1 MPSRL
6 TFLPRARAVAVRRTL
21 PAAMVAAALGLAV
34 AGCSP
39 AGSVESADVPQWRA
53 TALPTSP
60 AGIVLQDSGK
70 ILNRDHLVQEAA
82 SVPAGSYTLTAVC
95 AGTGKA
101 FFAVSL
107 DGKAV
112 TEAGAACN
120 DRPETTKISLPAT
133 GRVQISSSSVD
144 APLLYAYQ
152 LAPAQ

>member
-6 TFLPRARAVAVRRTL
+6 TFLPRARAAAVRRTL
-21 PAAMVAAALGLAV
+21 PAAMVAVALGLAV

-39 AGSVESADVPQWRA
+39 AGSVEGADVPQWRA

-101 FFAVSL
+101 FFLVSL
-107 DGKAV
+107 EGKAV